1 MDSIVNNLTK
11 NVMKINKNSVRV
23 ILSGGLGNQ
32 LFQFFAALQCCEKN
46 GFDDFLFSD
55 SFYNSSAESRTFD
68 LFEVVNAKCLTGLT
82 RHNKIYDRL
91 YFKIANRLSNELA
104 LNFGC
109 WNGLVPYIKRDSNSS
124 LTLAGYFQDVKLLP
138 SRDKVRSLFFHSHKI
153 QREAISIHIRR
164 GDYLNTNNHHYGVVG
179 INDVLGALRTIDDNQ
194 IEILIFSDGDLRN
207 ELTASMTHGELSRVK
222 FASDFCKSTV
232 HEFSLM
238 RSCRFIICSNSTFSW
253 WAAFSGAPEVV
264 LLPSMWKRNVPL
276 NIDLHF
282 EGASFYQTKLI

>member
-1 MDSIVNNLTK
+1 
-11 NVMKINKNSVRV
+11 MKRNKKSVRV

-32 LFQFFAALQCCEKN
+32 LFQFFAALECCEKI

-68 LFEVVNAKCLTGLT
+68 LFEVVNIKCLTGLS
-82 RHNKIYDRL
+82 RQNKIYDRL

-109 WNGLVPYIKRDSNSS
+109 WNGLDPYIHRDINSS

-138 SRDKVRSLFFHSHKI
+138 SRDKVRSLFFQSHET

-164 GDYLNTNNHHYGVVG
+164 GDYLNTNNHHYGIVS
-179 INDVLGALRTIDDNQ
+179 INDVLSALRTIDDNQ

-207 ELTASMTHGELSRVK
+207 ELTECMTHSELSRVK
-222 FASDFCKSTV
+222 FASDFCKNTV

-253 WAAFSGAPEVV
+253 WAAFSGTPEVV

-276 NIDLHF
+276 NINFQF
-282 EGASFYQTKLI
+282 EGASIYKAKLI